1 MAKAEHR
8 LKPRQVGK
16 AGTVIAALDIGCSKI
31 ACLIGRVDPGSR
43 AGFQL
48 MGGGR
53 QQSRGFNGGA
63 ITDIEALERSVRL
76 AVEDAEREA
85 GERIERVILGITGPK
100 VESQVT
106 DAEIQLGG
114 REITPRDV
122 SKVWALALDKVVP
135 KERELLGAY
144 PIMYG
149 VDDQDGVRDP
159 VGMIG
164 ERVRVALNVVTAPKS
179 LVKNLMECV
188 QRAHLTVERIVPS
201 SLASGSGSLI
211 DDEIDN
217 GAICIDFG
225 GGVTSVS
232 VFLNGA
238 PAGLDLVRIGGSH
251 ITRDIAQGIG
261 TTFAAAER
269 LKTVYGTADEGGPGL
284 AERIEAPKLGDDGR
298 LKAGRMARG
307 ELTAMI
313 VPRVEEVFELVKD
326 ALTTSQLRNIL
337 PKRTVL
343 TGGASQLPGVRE
355 MATRV
360 LNQPVR
366 LGRPIDA
373 DILGENYSNPAF
385 STAAGL
391 ISYELKGFADAARAG
406 AASALAGGRGERGI
420 MGRIINWIR
429 ENF

>member
-1 MAKAEHR
+1 MAKPEQR
-8 LKPRQVGK
+8 LKPRQIGK

-43 AGFQL
+43 AGFQF

-85 GERIERVILGITGPK
+85 GERIERIILGITGPK

-106 DAEIQLGG
+106 DAQIELGG
-114 REITPRDV
+114 REITSRDV
-122 SKVWALALDKVVP
+122 SKVWAQALSKVVP

-188 QRAHLTVERIVPS
+188 QRAHLAVERIVPS

-211 DDEIDN
+211 DDEIEN

-269 LKTVYGTADEGGPGL
+269 LKTVYGTADADGPGL

-298 LKAGRMARG
+298 LKAGRMAKG

-313 VPRVEEVFELVKD
+313 VPRVEEVFELVKG
-326 ALTTSQLRNIL
+326 ALMASQLRNIL

-355 MATRV
+355 MATKV
-360 LNQPVR
+360 LKQPVR

-373 DILGENYSNPAF
+373 DVLGENYGNPAF

-420 MGRIINWIR
+420 MGRIVNWIR